1 MPPAYVIAETKVEDP
16 ARYDDYRRLAVPSI
30 EKHGG
35 IYLVRGG
42 SVESLVGDWTPERLA
57 IVRFDS
63 VERAKEWWNSPEYSD
78 ARRLRSEITKSRII
92 VAEGV

>member
-35 IYLVRGG
+35 IYIVRGG
-42 SVESLVGDWTPERLA
+42 SVESLVGDWNPERLA
-57 IVRFDS
+57 VVRFDS
-63 VERAKEWWNSPEYSD
+63 VERAKEWWNSPEYSE
-78 ARRLRSEITKSRII
+78 ARQLRSTITKSRII
-92 VAEGV
+92 VADGV

>member
-35 IYLVRGG
+35 IYIVRGG
-42 SVESLVGDWTPERLA
+42 SVESLVGDWNPERLA
-57 IVRFDS
+57 VVRFDS
-63 VERAKEWWNSPEYSD
+63 VERAKEWWNSPEYSE
-78 ARRLRSEITKSRII
+78 ARQLRSTITRSRII

>member
-35 IYLVRGG
+35 IYIVRGG
-42 SVESLVGDWTPERLA
+42 SVESLVGDWNPERLA
-57 IVRFDS
+57 VVRFDS
-63 VERAKEWWNSPEYSD
+63 VERAKEWWNSPEYSE
-78 ARRLRSEITKSRII
+78 ARQLRSTITKSRII